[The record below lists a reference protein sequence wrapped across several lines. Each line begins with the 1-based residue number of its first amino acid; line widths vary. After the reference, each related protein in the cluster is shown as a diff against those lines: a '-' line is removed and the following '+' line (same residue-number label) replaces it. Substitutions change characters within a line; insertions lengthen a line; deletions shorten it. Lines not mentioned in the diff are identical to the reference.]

1 MKTSQRG
8 LDLIKE
14 YEGIRFKPY
23 RDCVGLFTVGVGHL
37 IGDGTVLP
45 DSWNRTFS
53 IEEVNE
59 LLVADVRKF
68 ELGLARYINVELS
81 QNQYDA
87 IIDFCFNL
95 GLGTFQRSSVR
106 QAINRRDKTG
116 VVRNL
121 LRYNKAGGKVIPQL
135 DNRRK
140 AEALLF
146 LS

>member
-1 MKTSQRG
+1 MKTSERG
-8 LDLIKE
+8 LQLIKA
-14 YEGIRFKPY
+14 YEGIRLKPY
-23 RDCVGLFTVGVGHL
+23 RDCVGLYTVGVGHL

-45 DSWNRTFS
+45 DSWNRTFT

-68 ELGLARYINVELS
+68 ELGLARYVNVELS
-81 QNQYDA
+81 QNQFDA
-87 IIDFCFNL
+87 IIDYCFNL

-106 QAINRRDKTG
+106 QAINRRDKAS

-121 LRYNKAGGKVIPQL
+121 LRYNKAGGKVVPQL

>member
-8 LDLIKE
+8 LELIKA
-14 YEGIRFKPY
+14 YEGVRLKPY
-23 RDCVGLFTVGVGHL
+23 RDCVGLYTVGVGHL

-45 DSWNRTFS
+45 DSWNRTFTLG
-53 IEEVNE
+53 EVND

-68 ELGLARYINVELS
+68 ELGLARYVDVELS
-81 QNQYDA
+81 QNQFDA
-87 IIDFCFNL
+87 IIDYCFNL

-106 QAINRRDKTG
+106 QAINRRDKAG

>member
-1 MKTSQRG
+1 MKTSERG
-8 LDLIKE
+8 LQIIKA
-14 YEGIRFKPY
+14 YEGIRLKPY
-23 RDCVGLFTVGVGHL
+23 RDCVGLYTVGVGHL
-37 IGDGTVLP
+37 SGDGLILP
-45 DSWNRTFS
+45 DSWNRTFTLG
-53 IEEVNE
+53 EVNE

-68 ELGLARYINVELS
+68 ELGVARYVNVELS

-95 GLGTFQRSSVR
+95 GLGAFQRSSVR
-106 QAINRRDKTG
+106 QAINRRDKAG

-121 LRYNKAGGKVIPQL
+121 LRYNKAGGKVVPQL

>member
-8 LDLIKE
+8 LELIKA
-14 YEGIRFKPY
+14 YEGVRLKPY
-23 RDCVGLFTVGVGHL
+23 RDCVGLYTVGVGHL

-45 DSWNRTFS
+45 DSWNRTFT

-68 ELGLARYINVELS
+68 ELGLARYVNVELS
-81 QNQYDA
+81 QNQFDA
-87 IIDFCFNL
+87 IIDYCFNL

-116 VVRNL
+116 VIRNL
-121 LRYNKAGGKVIPQL
+121 LRYNKAGGKVVPQL

>member
-1 MKTSQRG
+1 MKTSERG
-8 LDLIKE
+8 LQLIKA
-14 YEGIRFKPY
+14 YEGIRLKPY
-23 RDCVGLFTVGVGHL
+23 RDCVGLYTVGVGHL
-37 IGDGTVLP
+37 IGNGTVLP
-45 DSWNRTFS
+45 DSWNRTFT

-68 ELGLARYINVELS
+68 ELGLARYVNVELS
-81 QNQYDA
+81 QNQFDA
-87 IIDFCFNL
+87 IIDYCFNL

-106 QAINRRDKTG
+106 QAINRRDKAG

-121 LRYNKAGGKVIPQL
+121 LRYNKAGGKVVPQL

>member
-8 LDLIKE
+8 LELIKE

-45 DSWNRTFS
+45 DSWNRTFTLG
-53 IEEVNE
+53 EVND

-116 VVRNL
+116 VVKNL

>member
-8 LDLIKE
+8 LELIKA
-14 YEGIRFKPY
+14 YEGVRLKPY
-23 RDCVGLFTVGVGHL
+23 RDCVGLYTVGVGHL

-45 DSWNRTFS
+45 DGWNRTFTLG
-53 IEEVNE
+53 EVND

-68 ELGLARYINVELS
+68 ELGLARYVDVELS
-81 QNQYDA
+81 QNQFDA
-87 IIDFCFNL
+87 IIDYCFNL

-106 QAINRRDKTG
+106 QAINRRDKAG

>member
-8 LDLIKE
+8 LELIKA
-14 YEGIRFKPY
+14 YEGVRFKPY
-23 RDCVGLFTVGVGHL
+23 RDCVGLYTVGVGHL

-68 ELGLARYINVELS
+68 ELGVARYVNVELS

-106 QAINRRDKTG
+106 QAINRRDKAG

-121 LRYNKAGGKVIPQL
+121 LKYNKAGGKIIPQL
-135 DNRRK
+135 DRRRK
-140 AEALLF
+140 AEAQLF

>member
-45 DSWNRTFS
+45 DSWNRTFTLK
-53 IEEVNE
+53 EVND

-68 ELGLARYINVELS
+68 ELGLARYVNVELS

-106 QAINRRDKTG
+106 QAINRRDKAS
-116 VVRNL
+116 VIRNL

-135 DNRRK
+135 DRRRK

>member
-1 MKTSQRG
+1 MKTSERG
-8 LDLIKE
+8 LQLIKA
-14 YEGIRFKPY
+14 YEGIRLKPY
-23 RDCVGLFTVGVGHL
+23 RDCVGLYTVGVGHL
-37 IGDGTVLP
+37 IGNGTVLP
-45 DSWNRTFS
+45 DSWNRTFT

-68 ELGLARYINVELS
+68 ELGLARYVNVELS
-81 QNQYDA
+81 QNQFDA
-87 IIDFCFNL
+87 IIDYCFNL

-106 QAINRRDKTG
+106 QAINRRDKAG

-121 LRYNKAGGKVIPQL
+121 LRYNKAGGKVVSQL

>member
-45 DSWNRTFS
+45 DSWNRTFTLGE
-53 IEEVNE
+53 INDV
-59 LLVADVRKF
+59 LVADVRKF

-121 LRYNKAGGKVIPQL
+121 LRYNKAGGKVISQL
-135 DNRRK
+135 DRRRK

>member
-1 MKTSQRG
+1 MKTSERG
-8 LDLIKE
+8 LQIIKA
-14 YEGIRFKPY
+14 YEGIRLKPY
-23 RDCVGLFTVGVGHL
+23 RDCVGLYTVGVGHL
-37 IGDGTVLP
+37 IGDGLILP
-45 DSWNRTFS
+45 DSWNRTFTLG
-53 IEEVNE
+53 EVNE

-68 ELGLARYINVELS
+68 ELGVARYVNVELS

-95 GLGTFQRSSVR
+95 GLGAFQRSSVR
-106 QAINRRDKTG
+106 QAINRRDKAG

-121 LRYNKAGGKVIPQL
+121 LRYNKAGGKVVPQL

>member
-1 MKTSQRG
+1 MKTSERG
-8 LDLIKE
+8 LQIIKA
-14 YEGIRFKPY
+14 YEGIRLKPY
-23 RDCVGLFTVGVGHL
+23 RDCVGLYTVGVGHL

-45 DSWNRTFS
+45 DSWNRTFT

-68 ELGLARYINVELS
+68 ELGLARYVNVELS
-81 QNQYDA
+81 QNQFDA
-87 IIDFCFNL
+87 IIDYCFNL

-106 QAINRRDKTG
+106 QAINRRDKAS

-121 LRYNKAGGKVIPQL
+121 LRYNKAGGKVVPQL

>member
-1 MKTSQRG
+1 MKTSERG
-8 LDLIKE
+8 LQLIKA
-14 YEGIRFKPY
+14 YEGIRLKPY
-23 RDCVGLFTVGVGHL
+23 RDCVGLYTVGVGHL

-45 DSWNRTFS
+45 DSWNRTFT

-68 ELGLARYINVELS
+68 ELGLARYVNVELS
-81 QNQYDA
+81 QNQFDA
-87 IIDFCFNL
+87 IIDYCFNL

-106 QAINRRDKTG
+106 QAINRRDKAG

-121 LRYNKAGGKVIPQL
+121 LRYNKAGGKVVPQL

>member
-1 MKTSQRG
+1 MKTSERG
-8 LDLIKE
+8 LQLIKA
-14 YEGIRFKPY
+14 YEGIRLKPY
-23 RDCVGLFTVGVGHL
+23 RDCVGLYTVGVGHL
-37 IGDGTVLP
+37 IGNGTVLP
-45 DSWNRTFS
+45 DSWNRTFT

-68 ELGLARYINVELS
+68 ELGLARYVNVELS
-81 QNQYDA
+81 QNQFDA
-87 IIDFCFNL
+87 IIDYCFNL

-116 VVRNL
+116 VIRNL
-121 LRYNKAGGKVIPQL
+121 LRYNKAGGKVVPQL

>member
-8 LDLIKE
+8 LELIKA
-14 YEGIRFKPY
+14 YEGVRFKPY
-23 RDCVGLFTVGVGHL
+23 RDCVGLYTVGVGHL

-68 ELGLARYINVELS
+68 ELGVARYVNVELS

-106 QAINRRDKTG
+106 QAINRRDTPSTI
-116 VVRNL
+116 RHL
-121 LRYNKAGGKVIPQL
+121 LSYNKANGKVVKGL

>member
-23 RDCVGLFTVGVGHL
+23 RDCVGLYTVGVGHL
-37 IGDGTVLP
+37 IGNGTVLP
-45 DSWNRTFS
+45 DSWNRTFTLGE
-53 IEEVNE
+53 IND

-68 ELGLARYINVELS
+68 ELGLARYVNVELS

-87 IIDFCFNL
+87 IIDFCFQL
-95 GLGTFQRSSVR
+95 GLGAFQRSSVR
-106 QAINRRDKTG
+106 QAINRRDKAG

-121 LRYNKAGGKVIPQL
+121 LKYNKAGGKVIPQL